1 VAREHREGL
10 IVLAR
15 DGNLMLFAA
24 SLAKYSGVAVPQLEA
39 FGIAITDDGAV
50 CAGGDYAIGCFGR
63 THAARVAVGGDAAV
77 VPGRQVATVGWLSLT
92 NGGFT
97 EQMGGF
103 FDAASST
110 LMAGFR
116 LP

>member
-1 VAREHREGL
+1 
-10 IVLAR
+10 
-15 DGNLMLFAA
+15 
-24 SLAKYSGVAVPQLEA
+24 
-39 FGIAITDDGAV
+39 
-50 CAGGDYAIGCFGR
+50 
-63 THAARVAVGGDAAV
+63 